1 MRKLLL
7 IFVLLSPLA
16 AELCVAQTGAVDI
29 ICVDCR
35 DAEQYPDD
43 YVNFAFN
50 QVYGP
55 NAWLSWDQADDMFV
69 TNLDHQRVYIDA
81 DFVFFGV
88 GIRGFQLPLWPTNLL
103 QFTLALPSGRLF
115 TALRSIFQTSLPV
128 PATITDLPADVDD
141 RSTTGLDDGD
151 SGEDGEESDEGGYD
165 ADADEHEDL
174 EFDDYEGTTFI
185 EDPDED
191 GNFEEPE
198 WCEEC

>member
-1 MRKLLL
+1 MRKLL
-7 IFVLLSPLA
+7 FVFLLWSPLA
-16 AELCVAQTGAVDI
+16 ADLCMAQTGAIDI

-35 DAEQYPDD
+35 DPEQYPDD

-50 QVYGP
+50 QIYGP

-88 GIRGFQLPLWPTNLL
+88 GIRGFHLPLWPSNLL
-103 QFTLALPSGRLF
+103 RFTLALPSGRIF

-128 PATITDLPADVDD
+128 P
-141 RSTTGLDDGD
+141 TTGTSIADNGDGSGTTGSGGDDGD
-151 SGEDGEESDEGGYD
+151 EDEENDYFDAESDEW
-165 ADADEHEDL
+165 EEP
-174 EFDDYEGTTFI
+174 EFDDYEGFTTI

-191 GNFEEPE
+191 GNFEEPG

>member
-35 DAEQYPDD
+35 DPEQYPDD

-165 ADADEHEDL
+165 ADADEREDL

>member
-35 DAEQYPDD
+35 DPEQYPDD

-128 PATITDLPADVDD
+128 PATITDLPADVDE

-151 SGEDGEESDEGGYD
+151 SNEDGEESDEGGYD

>member
-35 DAEQYPDD
+35 DPEQYPDD

-128 PATITDLPADVDD
+128 PATITDLPADVDE

-151 SGEDGEESDEGGYD
+151 SNEDGEESDEGGYD
-165 ADADEHEDL
+165 AEADEREDY

>member
-35 DAEQYPDD
+35 DPEQYPDD

-165 ADADEHEDL
+165 AEADEREDF